1 VINSLRAQ
9 FDDDSDVTIN
19 ITPKRHAIPIRDTKL
34 SQHRETTAIAQSM
47 PAIALEEALTSF
59 IISKQKSA
67 IRPLSRMKQ
76 TDRAG
81 VFPAAGLA
89 AHALSKLMFYDQ
101 ISIYMRTILAAY
113 VAMNYHVLGE
123 PLAKQGHIQRITG

>member
-1 VINSLRAQ
+1 
-9 FDDDSDVTIN
+9 
-19 ITPKRHAIPIRDTKL
+19 
-34 SQHRETTAIAQSM
+34 M

-81 VFPAAGLA
+81 IFPAAGLA
-89 AHALSKLMFYDQ
+89 VHALSKLMFYDQ

-123 PLAKQGHIQRITG
+123 PSAKQGHIQRITG